1 MKKVSQVDFGDY
13 FKLPNPGLRAYLLHT
28 GVGSDEVI
36 RFALWQDRDVSRV
49 IEDWNDILL
58 SEKVDSKMPGLESY
72 ELEMRGKIGPLS
84 VQLPLSQRIE
94 SIEQYY
100 TAIKTKSQPIDP
112 RAITAFQETLIPV
125 RGISLR
131 SQAATVRN
139 MRLST
144 NSGNPYFNK
153 KRRLV
158 LGDTLPILGFG
169 DMGDGTYQQYLNHG
183 YSTYAMCAVL
193 GWRGQEGG
201 PEPDDVKQRVVW
213 MMPLALNV
221 AELQWYQPAIT
232 AWQKRNINS
241 AYISMR
247 AVEEKIT
254 RFFDS
259 KGDEYAI
266 VTDFSKFDQHFNSD
280 LQNAAKQCIEFMG
293 DFKTCPD
300 QAGGYYRNWLVE
312 VFPIKYNIPL
322 LCSENLM
329 YIGAHG
335 MGSGSGGTNFDEC
348 CSHGC
353 MQHEA
358 AILNGATLNPY
369 SNAYGDDGYL
379 SFKGI
384 DVDKVISAYTSHGQE
399 MNPEKQSADKHSA
412 VYLRRYFHDSYRD
425 DKGIMLGVYSTFR
438 ALGRLLYQERFYD
451 PEVWSKEMVILR
463 ALSILENCKNHPLF
477 HQFIDFA
484 EKGDKYKLGLKLPG
498 FLDSLGTQVKKAND
512 MIPDFLGYTK
522 SLQGDDASGIENW
535 EVVKY
540 LKSKA

>member
-1 MKKVSQVDFGDY
+1 MKKVTQVDFGAY
-13 FKLPNPGLRAYLLHT
+13 FKTPNPGLRAYLHHT

-36 RFALWQDRDVSRV
+36 RFALWQDKDVSRV

-58 SEKVDSKMPGLESY
+58 SEKVDSKMPGLEAY
-72 ELEMRGKIGPLS
+72 ELEMRDKIGPLS

-100 TAIKTKSQPIDP
+100 TAIETKSQPIDE
-112 RAITAFQETLIPV
+112 RAIRAFQETLIPV
-125 RGISLR
+125 RGVSSR
-131 SQAATVRN
+131 SQSETVRN

-144 NSGNPYFNK
+144 NSGNPYFM
-153 KRRLV
+153 KRRLA
-158 LGDTLPILGFG
+158 LGDTMPILGFG
-169 DMGDGTYQQYLNHG
+169 DYLNGTYLQFLKNG
-183 YSTYAMCAVL
+183 TSVFATCAIL

-201 PEPDDVKQRVVW
+201 PTPDDVKQRVVW
-213 MMPLALNV
+213 MMPLAVNI

-266 VTDFSKFDQHFNSD
+266 VTDFSKFDQHFNRD
-280 LQNAAKQCIEFMG
+280 LQESAKQCITFMG
-293 DFKTCPD
+293 DFKTVPD
-300 QAGGYYRNWLVE
+300 QAGGYYRNWLE
-312 VFPIKYNIPL
+312 EIFPIKYNIPL
-322 LCSENLM
+322 MCSENLM
-329 YIGAHG
+329 YTGAHG

-348 CSHGC
+348 CAHGC

-358 AILNGATLNPY
+358 AILNGATLNPF

-379 SFKGI
+379 SFEGI
-384 DVDKVISAYTSHGQE
+384 DVDKVISAYSSHGQE
-399 MNPEKQSADKHSA
+399 MNPDKQSADKHSA

-425 DKGIMLGVYSTFR
+425 SLGIMLGVYSTFR
-438 ALGRLLYQERFYD
+438 ALGRLLYQERYYD

-463 ALSILENCKNHPLF
+463 ALSILENCKNSPIF
-477 HQFIDFA
+477 YKFVDFVR
-484 EKGDKYKLGLKLPG
+484 KGDKFELGLKIPG
-498 FLDSLGTQVKKAND
+498 FLDRLARQVKKANE

-522 SLQGDDASGIENW
+522 TLQGDDGSGIENW
-535 EVVKY
+535 AVVKY
-540 LKSKA
+540 LKSLA